1 MGALLRA
8 QAEIRSRF
16 AAESRVRPVSR
27 GAARRRSGRG
37 LMPLGFG
44 THEWAQALETAINA
58 SSEYR
63 NAAASWGVGFNG
75 NLLLA
80 FERGGALEQGLYLLL
95 KLERG
100 RCLAAEFVP
109 GPSRPEAGFTLRAP
123 YPIWREILNGKTLA
137 ASAIL
142 TGSMRVEGNMI
153 ALLKHAGAH
162 RSLIHCVSSL
172 DTRFPGP

>member
-1 MGALLRA
+1 
-8 QAEIRSRF
+8 
-16 AAESRVRPVSR
+16 
-27 GAARRRSGRG
+27 
-37 LMPLGFG
+37 MPLGFG
-44 THEWAQALETAINA
+44 TPEWAQALETAINA

-75 NLLLA
+75 TLLFA
-80 FERGGALEQGLYLLL
+80 FEQGGALEQGLYLLL

-123 YPIWREILNGKTLA
+123 YTLWREVLSGKTLA

-142 TGSMRVEGNMI
+142 TGNMRVEGNMI

-172 DTRFPGP
+172 DTRFPGA

>member
-1 MGALLRA
+1 
-8 QAEIRSRF
+8 
-16 AAESRVRPVSR
+16 
-27 GAARRRSGRG
+27 
-37 LMPLGFG
+37 MPLGFG
-44 THEWAQALETAINA
+44 TPEWAQALEVAINA

-75 NLLLA
+75 NLLFA

-95 KLERG
+95 KLEKG
-100 RCLAAEFVP
+100 ACLAAEFVP

-123 YPIWREILNGKTLA
+123 YTLWREILGGKTLA

-142 TGSMRVEGNMI
+142 TGRMRVEGTMV

-162 RSLIHCVSSL
+162 RALIHCVSSL
-172 DTRFPGP
+172 DTRFPGA